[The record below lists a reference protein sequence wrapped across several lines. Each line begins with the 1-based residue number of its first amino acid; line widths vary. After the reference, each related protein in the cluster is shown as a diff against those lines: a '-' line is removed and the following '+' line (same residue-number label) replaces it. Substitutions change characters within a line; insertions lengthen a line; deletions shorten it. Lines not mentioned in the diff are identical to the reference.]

1 MTLSITP
8 PLPDLTNLKVISIL
22 TRLGKDVEVETFHSF
37 SEYLKEKT
45 HPSREIRFYKR
56 NPDFSFPRFRTRHFF
71 DREKRKK
78 KKKRKGKEEK
88 EKMQRLVYVN
98 YYFARGGI

>member
-22 TRLGKDVEVETFHSF
+22 TRLEKGVEVETFHSF

-45 HPSREIRFYKR
+45 HSSREIRFYKR
-56 NPDFSFPRFRTRHFF
+56 NSDFSFPFF
-71 DREKRKK
+71 SEHAIFLTEKRERR
-78 KKKRKGKEEK
+78 KRKGKE
-88 EKMQRLVYVN
+88 
-98 YYFARGGI
+98 RGKRKKCSDSYT